1 MPVKLYRRHS
11 RKCLEDL
18 AGLRLP
24 ARAVRNY
31 MDCECPI
38 WAYGRTETQQVPRQ
52 SVGTTDLKT
61 ARAKLAAV
69 LKHDQA
75 EAVHGPKLEDCIEKY
90 LTARKN
96 EITESSR
103 DSYAIM
109 FGHLRKFVG
118 ANGVVHIRELTVDL
132 CEEFKSA
139 GLAGMKDSSIKHYT
153 GRFRKF
159 LSDAFRRGWL
169 LEDLAAKVLPHHCED
184 EAAEPFTEDEVKR
197 ILEQANKPA
206 IKRIG
211 YTKYP
216 ETFRLLLEL
225 MLETGMRV
233 SDAIEFDPGALQKG
247 QYLWIYRFTPKKQRK
262 NRTKKTIE
270 AYISDR
276 LKTAIDNAQWFT
288 PARPFRYPTSRRMRT
303 YGNEVYKIMLAIG
316 KRCGVPDCRPH
327 RLRDTFA
334 TRKLLAGVPLEDVSR
349 LLGHSSIRTTETYY
363 AKWTS
368 ARTRLLEER
377 VFKTL

>member
-1 MPVKLYRRHS
+1 
-11 RKCLEDL
+11 
-18 AGLRLP
+18 
-24 ARAVRNY
+24 
-31 MDCECPI
+31 
-38 WAYGRTETQQVPRQ
+38 
-52 SVGTTDLKT
+52 
-61 ARAKLAAV
+61 
-69 LKHDQA
+69 
-75 EAVHGPKLEDCIEKY
+75 
-90 LTARKN
+90 
-96 EITESSR
+96 
-103 DSYAIM
+103 
-109 FGHLRKFVG
+109 
-118 ANGVVHIRELTVDL
+118 
-132 CEEFKSA
+132 
-139 GLAGMKDSSIKHYT
+139 
-153 GRFRKF
+153 
-159 LSDAFRRGWL
+159 
-169 LEDLAAKVLPHHCED
+169 
-184 EAAEPFTEDEVKR
+184 
-197 ILEQANKPA
+197 
-206 IKRIG
+206 
-211 YTKYP
+211 
-216 ETFRLLLEL
+216 L

-270 AYISDR
+270 AYISDH